1 MSIAFCVISCKPEG
15 ASPQSLSLLMMQ
27 NDKLRDSVATMEA
40 TISQSG
46 EHDPLLLKK
55 IQQTEQ
61 DLARDIRELTALRTK
76 NNQDEIRRLELE
88 QRLETFEKEFNAMQ
102 REASQMGAGR

>member
-1 MSIAFCVISCKPEG
+1 MATLLCVISCKPES
-15 ASPQSLSLLMMQ
+15 ASPQTLSLLMMQ
-27 NDKLRDSVATMEA
+27 NDKLRESVATMEA

-46 EHDPLLLKK
+46 DHDPLLLKK
-55 IQQTEQ
+55 IQQAEQ

-76 NNQDEIRRLELE
+76 NSEDEIRLLELE
-88 QRLETFEKEFNAMQ
+88 QRLSAFEKEFTAMQ